1 MGVSRKNNFKMKL
14 YIKNM
19 VCGRCEVAVKSEL
32 EKMELPIISIKLG
45 EIELAREL
53 VEDEIEALAH
63 NLKNLGFELLQDET
77 SKTIEQ
83 IKNLIVDLVH
93 HRNENIKINLST
105 YLSEDLRQDYSTLSK
120 LFSDI
125 EGSTIEQYFIAHKI
139 EKVKELL
146 VYDELTLSEI
156 AFQLNYSSIAHLSN
170 QFKKVTGFTPTHFKK
185 LEENSRKQI
194 DSL

>member
-1 MGVSRKNNFKMKL
+1 MKL
-14 YIKNM
+14 NIKNM

-32 EKMELPIISIKLG
+32 EKMELPVISIRLG
-45 EIELAREL
+45 EIELSREL
-53 VEDEIEALAH
+53 TEEEIESLAN

-83 IKNLIVDLVH
+83 IKNFIVDLVH

-105 YLSEDLRQDYSTLSK
+105 CLSEELGQDYSTLSR

-125 EGSTIEQYFIAHKI
+125 EGSTIEHYFIAHKI
-139 EKVKELL
+139 EKAKELL
-146 VYDELTLSEI
+146 VYDEFTLSEI
-156 AFQLNYSSIAHLSN
+156 AFQLNYSSAAHLSN
-170 QFKKVTGFTPTHFKK
+170 QFKKVTGFTPTHFRK
-185 LEENSRKQI
+185 LEDNSRKQI

>member
-1 MGVSRKNNFKMKL
+1 MKL
-14 YIKNM
+14 NIKNM

-53 VEDEIEALAH
+53 AEDEIEALAH

-93 HRNENIKINLST
+93 HRNENIKINLSA

-170 QFKKVTGFTPTHFKK
+170 QFKKVTGFTPTHFRK

>member
-1 MGVSRKNNFKMKL
+1 MKL

-45 EIELAREL
+45 EIELSRKLTEA
-53 VEDEIEALAH
+53 EIESLAN
-63 NLKNLGFELLQDET
+63 NLKNLGFELLEDEI

-83 IKNLIVDLVH
+83 IKNGIIDLVH
-93 HRNENIKINLST
+93 YRNEKIKINLST
-105 YLSEDLRQDYSTLSK
+105 HLSEDLSQDYSSLSK
-120 LFSDI
+120 LFSEK
-125 EGSTIEQYFIAHKI
+125 EGITIEHYFIAQKI
-139 EKVKELL
+139 EKAKELL
-146 VYDELTLSEI
+146 VYDELNLSEI
-156 AFQLNYSSIAHLSN
+156 AIQLNYSNVAYLSS

-185 LEENSRKQI
+185 MEENTRKQI

>member
-1 MGVSRKNNFKMKL
+1 MKL

-45 EIELAREL
+45 EIELSRKLTEA
-53 VEDEIEALAH
+53 EIESLAN
-63 NLKNLGFELLQDET
+63 NLKNLGFELLEDEI

-83 IKNLIVDLVH
+83 IKNLVIDLVH
-93 HRNENIKINLST
+93 YRNERIKINLST
-105 YLSEDLRQDYSTLSK
+105 YLSKELSQDYSSLSK
-120 LFSDI
+120 LFS
-125 EGSTIEQYFIAHKI
+125 EMETGTIEHYFIAQKI
-139 EKVKELL
+139 EKAKELL
-146 VYDELTLSEI
+146 VYDELSLSEI
-156 AFQLNYSSIAHLSN
+156 AIQLNYSNVAYLSS

-185 LEENSRKQI
+185 MEENTRKQI